1 MYSVKHTLGES
12 RRELDDD
19 SQKVKM
25 DQHSTAM
32 KQGILDLKKYK
43 PTANWWY
50 ILMYNVLLRKL
61 LLQV

>member
-43 PTANWWY
+43 
-50 ILMYNVLLRKL
+50 VLLRKL